1 MKIKMG
7 LQELA
12 QYTYQGLKRE
22 GIEVTLSGGACV
34 SIYTDNAF
42 QSGDLDFIR
51 QGTDSIERV
60 STAMTAMGFKNHGRH
75 FTHPDSELFVEFPR
89 PPLTVGEETPKSVL
103 EYPITSRLGRIKVR
117 MLSPT
122 DCIKD
127 RLCGFYYWNDL
138 QSLDQ
143 AVMVAKHKR
152 VDGKEIERWSKAERM
167 SEKHAIF
174 KEALAKKRKK
184 NSE

>member
-1 MKIKMG
+1 MKSKMS

-12 QYTYQGLKRE
+12 QYTYQGLKKE

-34 SIYTDNAF
+34 SIYTDNAY

-51 QGTDSIERV
+51 QGSESFERV
-60 STAMTAMGFKNHGRH
+60 SAVMTAMGFKNHGRH
-75 FTHPDSELFVEFPR
+75 FTHPDSEFFVEFPR
-89 PPLTVGEETPKSVL
+89 PPLTVGEEAPKSVV
-103 EYPITSRLGRIKVR
+103 EYPVTSRLGRIKIR

-143 AVMVAKHKR
+143 AVMVAKHKK
-152 VDGKEIERWSKAERM
+152 VDRKEIERWSKAERM
-167 SEKHAIF
+167 SEKHILF
-174 KEALAKKRKK
+174 EGALSKKKK
-184 NSE
+184 KSK